1 MPWYWTDDIDD
12 TFAAIKLFGNEE
24 PIPVEGGIVAIR
36 RPEASLEELLAALDE
51 DEPPLAA

>member
-12 TFAAIKLFGNEE
+12 SFAAIKLFGNEDS
-24 PIPVEGGIVAIR
+24 IPVEGALVAIQ
-36 RPEASLEELLAALDE
+36 RPESTLEELLAALDE

>member
-1 MPWYWTDDIDD
+1 VPWYWTDDIDD
-12 TFAAIKLFGNEE
+12 AFAAIKLFGNEE